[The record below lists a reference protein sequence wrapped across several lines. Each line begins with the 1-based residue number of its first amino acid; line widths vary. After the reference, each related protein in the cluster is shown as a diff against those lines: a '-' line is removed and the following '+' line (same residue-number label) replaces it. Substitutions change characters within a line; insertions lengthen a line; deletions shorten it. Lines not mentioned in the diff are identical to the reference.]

1 LLVLVKLI
9 EKYIEIFIM
18 DDRNQLVTYSNYQVT
33 SADTD
38 MFARA
43 KLSFLLDLMIQGA
56 IHSADSLG
64 FGYDDLQQQ
73 QLFWV
78 LNRVT
83 MEIKRPLMWKEKVE
97 VETWPKDVH
106 KILYLRDFIVRDE
119 SGEQIAIATSA
130 WLALDFKT
138 KRPGRVE
145 GIMRERLTKMRERHA
160 IKDIPEK
167 LIPVNEGKESVHK
180 VAYFDIDLNKH
191 LTSTRYVDWMMDSL
205 PIEHHE
211 NNYPKIFSVN
221 FLKETLPN
229 ETLMIISTN
238 VDKEDH
244 RFTGKNLDKD
254 EIAVQGRI
262 GF

>member
-1 LLVLVKLI
+1 MNELNDQLI
-9 EKYIEIFIM
+9 TFSK
-18 DDRNQLVTYSNYQVT
+18 YQVT
-33 SADTD
+33 SAGTD

-43 KLSFLLDLMIQGA
+43 KLSFMLDLMIQGA

-64 FGYDDLQQQ
+64 FGYDELQEQ

-83 MEIKRPLMWKEKVE
+83 MEIKRPLLWKEYAE

-119 SGEQIAIATSA
+119 SRDVIAKATSA

-138 KRPGRVE
+138 KKPGRVE
-145 GIMRERLTKMRERHA
+145 GIMRDRLTKMRERHA
-160 IKDIPEK
+160 IQNIPEK
-167 LIPVNEGKESVHK
+167 ISPVGAGSESLHK
-180 VAYFDIDLNKH
+180 VSYFDIDLNKH

-205 PIEHHE
+205 PIEYHE
-211 NNYPKIFSVN
+211 SYYPKTFSIN

-229 ETLMIISTN
+229 ETLKIISSN
-238 VDKEDH
+238 VGNKEFL
-244 RFTGKNLDKD
+244 FTGRNQNTD
-254 EIAVQGRI
+254 EIAVLGNI